1 MEKSTIMV
9 KSFDVMKKVALFV
22 ADSNGCY
29 PVPASKGGAV
39 STLVELLVDG
49 NNQKQ
54 LVDMTIVSYFEE
66 KAFELSK
73 KYPNIHFIWVKVP
86 RLVKDMDKAFFTMVS
101 KFTHLKATSFK
112 SLFSLGYY
120 TFKSSRLI
128 QRNKYDTIVLE
139 HNIPQV
145 WMIRWSGFKGKYFH
159 HLHNLP
165 RTNAKCMDA
174 LNKCSKFLCISQY
187 MVDDIM
193 REDSPIG
200 PVSKERSKIL
210 FNCID
215 TSLFRPI
222 DKDQLTIKKEDFDI
236 APNSHILIFAG
247 RITWEKGIDKILEA
261 LDFVKTPNVELLIAG
276 GAMMFSSDKTS
287 YSVKLQDMAKKHKG
301 KIHFIGYIAHDK
313 LPELYNLADIAVLP
327 SMWEE
332 PAGLT
337 MVEAMACGTPVIT
350 TKSGGIP
357 EYVGDAGIVLERDEE
372 LPRNIAANIDMLLAE
387 KCFSHTLRNKGIE
400 RVRNNFDSS
409 DYINK
414 FCEAIS

>member
-1 MEKSTIMV
+1 M
-9 KSFDVMKKVALFV
+9 MKNIALFV

-39 STLVELLVDG
+39 STLVELLVEG
-49 NNQKQ
+49 NNRKQ
-54 LVDMTIVSYFEE
+54 LVDMTLVSYFDK

-73 KYPNIHFIWVKVP
+73 RYPNVHFIWIKVP
-86 RLVKDMDKAFFTMVS
+86 WIVKLMDKILFSMVS
-101 KFTHLKATSFK
+101 KFSNLKATSFK
-112 SLFSLGYY
+112 SLVSLLYY
-120 TFKSSRLI
+120 TFKSSRIIKKL
-128 QRNKYDTIVLE
+128 NFDAVVLE

-145 WMIRWSGFKGKYFH
+145 WMIKWSGYNGKYFH

-174 LNKCSKFLCISQY
+174 LNKCTKFLCISQY
-187 MVDDIM
+187 MVNDITS
-193 REDSPIG
+193 EDSPIG
-200 PVSKERSKIL
+200 PVSLERTKIL

-222 DKDQLTIKKEDFDI
+222 EREKVKVNKADYGIDVDSRVL
-236 APNSHILIFAG
+236 LFAG
-247 RITWEKGIDKILEA
+247 RITWEKGIDKVLEA
-261 LDFVKTPNVELLIAG
+261 FDYIKHNHVELLVAG
-276 GAMMFSSDKTS
+276 
-287 YSVKLQDMAKKHKG
+287 DMAMALQEKSPYADKLIKLG
-301 KIHFIGYIAHDK
+301 EKYQGRIHFTGYVEHDK

-357 EYVGDAGIVLERDEE
+357 EYVADAGIVLERNENLSRE
-372 LPRNIAANIDMLLAE
+372 IASSIDLLLE
-387 KCFSHTLRNKGIE
+387 DRDLYQTLRNKGIE
-400 RVRNNFDSS
+400 RVRKNFDSS
-409 DYINK
+409 DYIDK
-414 FCEAIS
+414 FCEAIK